1 MSRHP
6 TSTVRQ
12 RRRVRKPSMKHNTR
26 RGGGEK
32 KIAIQWT
39 AEDMNI
45 LKALTEKKKT
55 QFRERMLKRY
65 TSEEIRRAFGVAATD
80 KRSDNEL
87 LDLIYDAAVGSSN
100 FNIVIT
106 TVINILLTLGAGGL
120 FALLLHA
127 LETKGYKLL
136 PKDLLLLIVTYL
148 CMFHTYVGVK
158 NNNQQQHQQL
168 HKQYQQYDGLYKLFI
183 RFRSRSPSPSPSKRK
198 RHQPTKPRK

>member
-65 TSEEIRRAFGVAATD
+65 TSEEIRRAFGIAATD
-80 KRSDNEL
+80 KRSDEEL

-106 TVINILLTLGAGGL
+106 TVIKILLTLGAGGL
-120 FALLLHA
+120 FIFLLRALK
-127 LETKGYKLL
+127 TKKYICPL
-136 PKDLLLLIVTYL
+136 PNNLLLLIVTFL
-148 CMFHTYVGVK
+148 CVFHICVGVK

-168 HKQYQQYDGLYKLFI
+168 HKQYQQYDGLHKLFI

-198 RHQPTKPRK
+198 RHQPRK